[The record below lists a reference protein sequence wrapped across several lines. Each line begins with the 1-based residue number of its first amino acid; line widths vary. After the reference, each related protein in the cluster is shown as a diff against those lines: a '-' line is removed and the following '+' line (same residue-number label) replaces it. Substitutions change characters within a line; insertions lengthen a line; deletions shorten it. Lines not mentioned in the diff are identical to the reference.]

1 MKRAVCVWHRR
12 AGKDSCAINYTAKE
26 AHRRIGVYWH
36 VLPTQ
41 KQARKVIWQG
51 IDKQGRRI
59 IDQAFPKELV
69 KRSRD
74 DEMMVEFKNGAIWQ
88 LVGGDNYDANVG
100 SNPVGVVFSEWSI
113 TDPRAWE
120 YVRPILAENGGWAWF
135 IFTPRGKNH
144 AFEMFEMA
152 KSNPDWH
159 TSLLTVDDTRAI
171 SREALQAELDAG
183 MPLEKFR
190 QEFYCDFEVANHGA
204 VYGREMEQLEK
215 QGRITRV
222 PYDARYP
229 VETAWDIGV
238 RDSTAIWFIQ
248 RVGKEIRFIDFHVD
262 RNKKLPEYLSL
273 IHSKGYSYS
282 RHIGPHDLAR
292 EWFGGSETM
301 LDIARNHGVIFTIA
315 PKLSVEDGI
324 EATRTMLSR
333 AWFDAEK
340 CAYGIK
346 AAKHYHREWDEENK
360 ILSKQPVHDWSSH
373 PCDALR
379 YFAVTPEGVG
389 TIPDWARDDL
399 MPWQNLSMGAASG
412 GYDPLSAF
420 R

>member
-1 MKRAVCVWHRR
+1 KGRVITLPHQWAPRFYQLPTLRDLDSGKKRAVCVWHRR

-144 AFEMFEMA
+144 AFEMLEMA

-190 QEFYCDFEVANHGA
+190 QEFYCD
-204 VYGREMEQLEK
+204 
-215 QGRITRV
+215 
-222 PYDARYP
+222 
-229 VETAWDIGV
+229 
-238 RDSTAIWFIQ
+238 
-248 RVGKEIRFIDFHVD
+248 
-262 RNKKLPEYLSL
+262 
-273 IHSKGYSYS
+273 
-282 RHIGPHDLAR
+282 
-292 EWFGGSETM
+292 
-301 LDIARNHGVIFTIA
+301 
-315 PKLSVEDGI
+315 
-324 EATRTMLSR
+324 
-333 AWFDAEK
+333 
-340 CAYGIK
+340 
-346 AAKHYHREWDEENK
+346 
-360 ILSKQPVHDWSSH
+360 
-373 PCDALR
+373 
-379 YFAVTPEGVG
+379 
-389 TIPDWARDDL
+389 
-399 MPWQNLSMGAASG
+399 
-412 GYDPLSAF
+412 
-420 R
+420 